1 MFATRSGSVR
11 RNKLSDFVDVRRNGK
26 IAMKLDEGDGIVG
39 VAVCDSSKDILLNTA
54 AGRCIRFS
62 TDEVRVFASRDS
74 TGVRG
79 VRLGAGDSVIS
90 MSVLRNVDATP
101 AERAAYLKHQRAL
114 ARALGEEGDEAP
126 AAAEESD
133 EDVGEASLTPERIA
147 ELGAAEEIL
156 LTVSSEGFG
165 KRTSA
170 YDYRRTGRG
179 GQGLTAQDLSKRGG
193 KLVGSFPVEDSDQI
207 LLVTDAGQLIRVPVS
222 QIRVAA
228 RNTQGV
234 TIFRTAADEHV
245 VSVER
250 LAETGGD
257 DTTGDENEADETS

>member
-1 MFATRSGSVR
+1 
-11 RNKLSDFVDVRRNGK
+11 
-26 IAMKLDEGDGIVG
+26 MKLDEGDGIVG
-39 VAVCDSSKDILLNTA
+39 VAVCDSGKDILLNTA
-54 AGRCIRFS
+54 SGRCIRFS

-79 VRLGAGDSVIS
+79 VRLAEGDSVIS

-114 ARALGEEGDEAP
+114 ARALGEEGEEAP
-126 AAAEESD
+126 AAAPEEA
-133 EDVGEASLTPERIA
+133 EEEGGEASLTPERIA

-193 KLVGSFPVEDSDQI
+193 KLVGSFPVEEGDQI
-207 LLVTDAGQLIRVPVS
+207 LLVTDAGQMIRVPVS

-250 LAETGGD
+250 LAEAGGD
-257 DTTGDENEADETS
+257 DNTGDENEADETS

>member
-1 MFATRSGSVR
+1 
-11 RNKLSDFVDVRRNGK
+11 
-26 IAMKLDEGDGIVG
+26 
-39 VAVCDSSKDILLNTA
+39 
-54 AGRCIRFS
+54 
-62 TDEVRVFASRDS
+62 VRVFASRDS

-79 VRLGAGDSVIS
+79 VRLASGDSVIS

-101 AERAAYLKHQRAL
+101 AERTAYLKHQRAM
-114 ARALGEEGDEAP
+114 ARAMGEEGEEAP
-126 AAAEESD
+126 AAAEEGE
-133 EDVGEASLTPERIA
+133 EDGGEASLTPERIA

-193 KLVGSFPVEDSDQI
+193 KLVGSFPVDESDQI

>member
-1 MFATRSGSVR
+1 M
-11 RNKLSDFVDVRRNGK
+11 
-26 IAMKLDEGDGIVG
+26 
-39 VAVCDSSKDILLNTA
+39 
-54 AGRCIRFS
+54 
-62 TDEVRVFASRDS
+62 
-74 TGVRG
+74 
-79 VRLGAGDSVIS
+79 
-90 MSVLRNVDATP
+90 
-101 AERAAYLKHQRAL
+101 
-114 ARALGEEGDEAP
+114 ARAMGEEGEEAP
-126 AAAEESD
+126 VAAEEGED
-133 EDVGEASLTPERIA
+133 EGGEASLTPERIA

-193 KLVGSFPVEDSDQI
+193 KLVGSFPVDESDQI

-250 LAETGGD
+250 LAEAGG
-257 DTTGDENEADETS
+257 TTLRATTRATKTRRTRPRKRPKQGASGRTPG